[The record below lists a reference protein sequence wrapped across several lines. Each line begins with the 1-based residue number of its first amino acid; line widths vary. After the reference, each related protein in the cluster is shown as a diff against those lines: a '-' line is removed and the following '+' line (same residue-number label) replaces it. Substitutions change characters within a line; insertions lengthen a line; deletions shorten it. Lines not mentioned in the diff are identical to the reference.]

1 VIPKLS
7 PRLRSIC
14 CGLLLAA
21 AAFAAAGA
29 APTPATGRVLAPAAS
44 SLPDSE
50 LWAVQ
55 VRGSR
60 AELRPARLA
69 RLRAH
74 GVNTLVLVGRVT
86 QARSSRAAAAARKV
100 RLRLLVPVAGGG
112 NAASACATAKR
123 AFRTSSCALTAGSP
137 AEARRLLATGAP
149 DVVVV
154 RVTGPSKVAALRNR
168 EYLDRVLALPGLRA
182 RAPFASRAWE
192 GAIGLAARNASLDLG
207 VAPTRLGGR
216 GFTAYLRLLKRRH
229 GRDLQR
235 PSAPTGLATAAATS
249 TSVTI
254 SWGRSRDNRAGV
266 RYVVRRD
273 GTRLA
278 EVTGTRAT
286 LQGLGCGSS
295 HDLGVTAR
303 DRAGNV
309 SGESP
314 ALRATTASCG
324 GGGGGPPPPPPPP
337 PGFPPPPPP
346 PPPRAGT
353 VLPLGT
359 SLNTAYRNAKPGE
372 TFLLAPGCWGGATIG
387 HDPSKTASG
396 AHIVF
401 AAQDPSNRPVFG
413 SCSSG
418 SYQGNGIDL
427 EGVKSL
433 TLDGV
438 VINGDL
444 GIVPDGSTLAENV
457 TVMRSKIKT
466 THVRA
471 ANGVIFQ
478 DTEFG
483 NYRYDE
489 PGGPSSSWIS
499 NYPGTPPSRNIQIER
514 TIFHNIRQG
523 NSSTHAE
530 CLILDNAEV
539 VTIRQST
546 LKECPTMSLFLSGD
560 NGGVAR
566 NVLIERNFFS
576 CPAPNDTI
584 GCGATI
590 NMRPDYQFQNI
601 LWRSNDIDGLVYLQG
616 GAGGYSG
623 VRFENNRV
631 HQMGACLSSITYVN
645 NTSAPGRQDC
655 DPGSHS
661 PPIGP

>member
-1 VIPKLS
+1 VTPKLS
-7 PRLRSIC
+7 SRRLRSVC
-14 CGLLLAA
+14 CGFLITA
-21 AAFAAAGA
+21 AAFVAAGA
-29 APTPATGRVLAPAAS
+29 APTPATGRVLAPLAS
-44 SLPDSE
+44 SLPDAE

-86 QARSSRAAAAARKV
+86 PRRTSRAAVAARKA
-100 RLRLLVPVAGGG
+100 RLRLLVPVSGDG
-112 NAASACATAKR
+112 NAAGACALAKR
-123 AFRTSSCALTAGSP
+123 NLRTSSCALTARSP

-149 DVVVV
+149 DIVVV
-154 RVTGPSKVAALRNR
+154 RVTGPSKVATLRGR
-168 EYLDRVLALPGLRA
+168 EYLDRVLALPRLRA
-182 RAPFASRAWE
+182 GVPLARRAWAA
-192 GAIGLAARNASLDLG
+192 AIGRAARDASLDLG
-207 VAPTRLGGR
+207 VAPTQLGGR
-216 GFTAYLRLLKRRH
+216 GFAGYLRLLKRRH
-229 GRDLQR
+229 GYDLQR
-235 PSAPTGLATAAATS
+235 PSAPTGVATASVTS

-254 SWGRSRDNRAGV
+254 SWGRSRDNRGAL
-266 RYVVRRD
+266 RYVVRRN
-273 GTRLA
+273 GMRVA
-278 EVTGTRAT
+278 EGAGTRAT
-286 LQGLGCGSS
+286 VQGLGCGSA
-295 HDLGVTAR
+295 HELRVMAR
-303 DRAGNV
+303 DRAGNA

-324 GGGGGPPPPPPPP
+324 PGGPPPPPPST

-346 PPPRAGT
+346 PPSQRNGP

-372 TFLLAPGCWGGATIG
+372 TFLLAPGCWGGVTVS
-387 HDPSKTASG
+387 HDPSKTAAG
-396 AHIVF
+396 AHVVF

-413 SCSSG
+413 SCDSG
-418 SYQGNGIDL
+418 RYQGNGIDL
-427 EGVKSL
+427 KGVKSL

-457 TVMRSKIKT
+457 VVMRSRIKT

-499 NYPGTPPSRNIQIER
+499 NYPSTPPARMVQIER
-514 TIFHNIRQG
+514 TTFHNIRQG

-530 CLILDNAEV
+530 CLILDNAET

-546 LKECPTMSLFLSGD
+546 LKDCPTMSLFLSGD
-560 NGGVAR
+560 NSGVAR

-576 CPAPNDTI
+576 CPAPNDTV

-590 NMRPDYQFQNI
+590 NMRPDHQFQNI
-601 LWRSNDIDGLVYLQG
+601 IWKSNDIDGLVYLQG
-616 GAGGYSG
+616 GSGGYSG

-631 HQMGACLSSITYVN
+631 EQMGACHSTITYVN
-645 NTSAPGRQDC
+645 NTSTRGRDC
-655 DPGSHS
+655 DQGSHS